1 MRKSTNESQQICM
14 PRPMANL
21 SCWGQTANNWP
32 LLGMFSFID
41 SEKICVQ
48 LGQVLLVPP
57 WRSCG
62 MPGSGASWPVA
73 LVGWWERQSQLLP
86 SVAGRK
92 RAASVTEGAAPHF
105 ERVAFTLLSDFC
117 LVLVQLLQLVQLVH
131 CSLCSRQLYEA
142 SQAAP
147 QPKLAQSPAG

>member
-32 LLGMFSFID
+32 LLGMFSLIE

-62 MPGSGASWPVA
+62 MPGSGVSWPVA
-73 LVGWWERQSQLLP
+73 LVGSSQSQLLP
-86 SVAGRK
+86 SVAGRR
-92 RAASVTEGAAPHF
+92 RAASVTEGAEAAF
-105 ERVAFTLLSDFC
+105 EQVAFTLLSYFH
-117 LVLVQLLQLVQLVH
+117 LVLVQLLH
-131 CSLCSRQLYEA
+131 CSWCSRQLYEA
-142 SQAAP
+142 SLAAP